1 MLKYGYFANIHDA
14 TRQRD
19 YGEMVAEMRELAA
32 FCDEAGFETFWI
44 PEHHFSVWGREMLG
58 NPILMGA
65 DLAAR
70 TTRIRIG
77 LSAVIITLWHPL
89 RVAEDLALL
98 DHLAGGRL
106 EVAVGRGNYGLET
119 SNLNPAADPNN
130 PAGNLKVF
138 LEALAVIK
146 KALSEEKFSHKGEL
160 FQFPAPGFSA
170 DKAHSVNDPEYVD
183 AATGE
188 LAKLTVFPRPKQK
201 PMPPMW
207 QVISEAIEGIRFAAA
222 DGMGVIMWRPSVK
235 ELRERL
241 RIYKESYEDA
251 RGESIP
257 FGARTAIVR
266 DTFLAESEA
275 EARRIVEEP
284 MMSAFNFANWRG
296 PRIFLDPGETLDAD
310 TEASLRKKLTYDFV
324 RPRALLIGSPDEV
337 VEQLVELHL
346 ETSVEQVIFKSSW
359 PGVDHRDTMRSM
371 RLLVE
376 EVLPKVQAR
385 VAGRDARTAVAA
397 E

>member
-1 MLKYGYFANIHDA
+1 MLKYGYFANIHDV

-19 YGEMVAEMRELAA
+19 YSEMVAEMRELAV
-32 FCDEAGFETFWI
+32 FCDDAGFETFWI

-70 TTRIRIG
+70 TRQIRIG

-98 DHLAGGRL
+98 DHLTGGRL

-146 KALSEEKFSHKGEL
+146 KAMGEEKFSYKGEL
-160 FQFPAPGFSA
+160 FQFPAPGFRA
-170 DKAHSVNDPEYVD
+170 DRAHSVNDPAYVD

-222 DGMGVIMWRPSVK
+222 DGMGVIMWRPRRSCASGCASTK
-235 ELRERL
+235 KPTRPPGASRS
-241 RIYKESYEDA
+241 RSAPA
-251 RGESIP
+251 RPSCATP
-257 FGARTAIVR
+257 SSPTARPR
-266 DTFLAESEA
+266 RAES
-275 EARRIVEEP
+275 
-284 MMSAFNFANWRG
+284 S
-296 PRIFLDPGETLDAD
+296 
-310 TEASLRKKLTYDFV
+310 
-324 RPRALLIGSPDEV
+324 
-337 VEQLVELHL
+337 
-346 ETSVEQVIFKSSW
+346 KS
-359 PGVDHRDTMRSM
+359 R
-371 RLLVE
+371 
-376 EVLPKVQAR
+376 
-385 VAGRDARTAVAA
+385 
-397 E
+397 

>member
-1 MLKYGYFANIHDA
+1 MKYGYFDNIHDV

-19 YGEMVAEMRELAA
+19 YGEMVAEMRDLAV

-70 TTRIRIG
+70 TKRIRIG

-89 RVAEDLALL
+89 RVAEDLALI

-138 LEALAVIK
+138 LEALTVIK
-146 KALSEEKFSHKGEL
+146 KALSDDKFSHKGEL

-170 DKAHSVNDPEYVD
+170 DRAHSVNDPDYAD
-183 AATGE
+183 PATGE
-188 LAKLTVFPRPKQK
+188 LAKLTVFPRPRQK

-222 DGMGVIMWRPSVK
+222 DGMGVIMWRPSIK
-235 ELRERL
+235 ELRQRL
-241 RIYKESYEDA
+241 RIYKEAYEAA
-251 RGESIP
+251 RGEPIP

-266 DTFLAESEA
+266 DTFVADSEA
-275 EARRIVEEP
+275 EARRLIEEP

-296 PRIFLDPGETLDAD
+296 PRIFLDPGETLDAE
-310 TEASLRKKLTYDFV
+310 TEAALKKRLTYDFV
-324 RPRALLIGSPDEV
+324 KPRALLIGSVDEV

-346 ETSVEQVIFKSSW
+346 ETNVEQVIFKSDW
-359 PGVDHRDTMRSM
+359 PGLEHRHTMRSM

-376 EVLPKVQAR
+376 QVLPKVRAR
-385 VAGRDARTAVAA
+385 LAARDRTAAVAA